1 MPGTGAYGARPGAP
15 GGRPVGT
22 AYAPATT
29 PHAPATAVEPL
40 APPRPGRSVAG
51 MIGVLVFVVAV
62 AAGVF
67 VFMNKPSAPTL
78 PPSVAGLT
86 KITDPAIDQTVEMF
100 RSMAE
105 SQGVQA
111 DIGLYGSAGLP
122 SAALIWVTGAEAPTD
137 GAAFTE
143 FAEGFNT
150 GLGTGTLDQT
160 RRTTE
165 TVDGVTIECAPVV
178 GEPPGSMCLW
188 QEDDVFW
195 MVFELSGT
203 GSGTSAR
210 DLAVAVHETVGA

>member
-1 MPGTGAYGARPGAP
+1 
-15 GGRPVGT
+15 
-22 AYAPATT
+22 
-29 PHAPATAVEPL
+29 
-40 APPRPGRSVAG
+40 

-78 PPSVAGLT
+78 PPSVGGLT
-86 KITDPAIDQTVEMF
+86 KITDPNIDQTVEMF

-137 GAAFTE
+137 GQAFTE

-165 TVDGVTIECAPVV
+165 TVDGITIECAPVV
-178 GEPPGSMCLW
+178 GQPPGSMCLW
-188 QEDDVFW
+188 QENDVFW

-203 GSGTSAR
+203 NSGSAR

>member
-1 MPGTGAYGARPGAP
+1 MPGTGAFSARPGAP

-22 AYAPATT
+22 AYAPA
-29 PHAPATAVEPL
+29 PATESFTPSKPA
-40 APPRPGRSVAG
+40 RSIAG
-51 MIGVLVFVVAV
+51 MIGVLVFVVAI

-78 PPSVAGLT
+78 PQSVAGLT

-150 GLGTGTLDQT
+150 GLGTGTLDQA

-165 TVDGVTIECAPVV
+165 TVDGITIECAPVV

-195 MVFELSGT
+195 MVFELSG
-203 GSGTSAR
+203 GASSGSAR